1 MDFLNISI
9 GFYYSLKKSQISNS
23 NEFPLGK
30 TSNLKEILLRPDTA
44 RISLFFTEVEF
55 NYGSF
60 LSSYFFILWN
70 YLCHQLYWFWANSLY
85 LYEDFFLS
93 KLLCFATEIWCIT
106 LVPSVCC
113 PKFTS
118 NGIIVKLISFFST
131 L

>member
-60 LSSYFFILWN
+60 LSSYFFIHFLF
-70 YLCHQLYWFWANSLY
+70 HSLE
-85 LYEDFFLS
+85 LFMSSVVLILS
-93 KLLCFATEIWCIT
+93 KQS
-106 LVPSVCC
+106 VP
-113 PKFTS
+113 
-118 NGIIVKLISFFST
+118 L
-131 L
+131 

>member
-55 NYGSF
+55 NCGSF
-60 LSSYFFILWN
+60 LSSYFFHSLELFMSSVVLIL
-70 YLCHQLYWFWANSLY
+70 SRK
-85 LYEDFFLS
+85 S
-93 KLLCFATEIWCIT
+93 
-106 LVPSVCC
+106 VP
-113 PKFTS
+113 
-118 NGIIVKLISFFST
+118 L
-131 L
+131 